1 MNVFDYVR
9 PLPQGTTTA
18 TLRRVESIL
27 DHCNEPESL
36 LVRVF
41 GVDDANAMK
50 VLLQQHFS
58 ETNVQVY
65 VYPVTHDVEVEMIA
79 DGTKV
84 SIKKCK
90 IERTGDIL
98 KPLQVDES
106 SRRRWREVIQSLLSE
121 PNIIDLPCVESHAL
135 LFRWLKEAG
144 SRLDKPLLMDD
155 YIDALL
161 AMLQVK
167 VASPV
172 DESFVVR
179 TTAQAG
185 VMFVASLRGTD
196 PVTLKHIL
204 SMTEAM
210 FTQGMSLTPETL
222 LALDN
227 VIWSSYDHI

>member
-1 MNVFDYVR
+1 
-9 PLPQGTTTA
+9 
-18 TLRRVESIL
+18 
-27 DHCNEPESL
+27 
-36 LVRVF
+36 
-41 GVDDANAMK
+41 
-50 VLLQQHFS
+50 
-58 ETNVQVY
+58 
-65 VYPVTHDVEVEMIA
+65 
-79 DGTKV
+79 
-84 SIKKCK
+84 
-90 IERTGDIL
+90 
-98 KPLQVDES
+98 
-106 SRRRWREVIQSLLSE
+106 
-121 PNIIDLPCVESHAL
+121 
-135 LFRWLKEAG
+135 
-144 SRLDKPLLMDD
+144 
-155 YIDALL
+155 LL

>member
-18 TLRRVESIL
+18 TLRRVESMI
-27 DHCNEPESL
+27 DHCNDPKSL

-41 GVDDANAMK
+41 GVDDAKAMQ
-50 VLLQQHFS
+50 VLLQQHFPN
-58 ETNVQVY
+58 TMVQVF
-65 VYPVTHDVEVEMIA
+65 VYPVTHDVEVEMIV

-98 KPLQVDES
+98 KPLQVEES
-106 SRRRWREVIQSLLSE
+106 SRRRWREVIQSLLTE
-121 PNIIDLPCVESHAL
+121 PIIIDLPCVESHTL
-135 LFRWLKEAG
+135 LFRWLKEAE

-155 YIDALL
+155 FIDALL

-167 VASPV
+167 VASPL
-172 DESFVVR
+172 DEAFVVR

-196 PVTLKHIL
+196 PVTLKHLL
-204 SMTEAM
+204 SMIETM
-210 FTQGMSLTPETL
+210 FTKGMSLTPETL
-222 LALDN
+222 VALDDA
-227 VIWSSYDHI
+227 IWSSYDHL